1 LDIARTLPSPDGRD
15 EFARLSLRT
24 EPAHIQNDIAREVL
38 TILRDL
44 RRRVHNTTPALLL
57 TEAVERLRA
66 RAIVAARSADQ
77 AARSLANI
85 DGLLERARSYGVRG
99 LAQFAADIDDEWS
112 DGSGHPEGMVEADGQ
127 SIEVVTVHSSKG
139 LEWPV
144 VIPINRAS
152 MPRRAETFVFRRRDE
167 SLHWALG
174 QVVPPSLEDALRAE
188 NIEKQNENLRLLYVA
203 CTRAMELLIVPDFTW
218 SNDASWA
225 KLLDFKLDEV
235 PELNIAHLPRGT
247 VAASTGIQNQQ
258 TAEVFAAEQSILK
271 EASPTI
277 RWIRPSDGDPDVIAV
292 APPTSLA
299 EEGPLQPSSVIEG
312 GRTRGVIL
320 HKLLE
325 ELLTGE
331 LEERVDDVKSRA
343 AFLLEQL
350 TTEALAANSPRIEEM
365 AGTALRT
372 LSLPELIP
380 FRDRLVPEVP
390 IYGAAPTSGLIVG
403 RADAVARTEEGSL
416 VVFDWKSDVAPRE
429 AERSAYRQQLRQ
441 YLHVLD
447 AQRGAVVYLTSGNI
461 DWTVRPEN

>member
-1 LDIARTLPSPDGRD
+1 
-15 EFARLSLRT
+15 
-24 EPAHIQNDIAREVL
+24 
-38 TILRDL
+38 
-44 RRRVHNTTPALLL
+44 
-57 TEAVERLRA
+57 
-66 RAIVAARSADQ
+66 
-77 AARSLANI
+77 
-85 DGLLERARSYGVRG
+85 
-99 LAQFAADIDDEWS
+99 
-112 DGSGHPEGMVEADGQ
+112 
-127 SIEVVTVHSSKG
+127 
-139 LEWPV
+139 
-144 VIPINRAS
+144 
-152 MPRRAETFVFRRRDE
+152 
-167 SLHWALG
+167 
-174 QVVPPSLEDALRAE
+174 
-188 NIEKQNENLRLLYVA
+188 
-203 CTRAMELLIVPDFTW
+203 
-218 SNDASWA
+218 
-225 KLLDFKLDEV
+225 
-235 PELNIAHLPRGT
+235 
-247 VAASTGIQNQQ
+247 
-258 TAEVFAAEQSILK
+258 
-271 EASPTI
+271 
-277 RWIRPSDGDPDVIAV
+277 
-292 APPTSLA
+292 LA
-299 EEGPLQPSSVIEG
+299 EEGPLQPSSVIAG